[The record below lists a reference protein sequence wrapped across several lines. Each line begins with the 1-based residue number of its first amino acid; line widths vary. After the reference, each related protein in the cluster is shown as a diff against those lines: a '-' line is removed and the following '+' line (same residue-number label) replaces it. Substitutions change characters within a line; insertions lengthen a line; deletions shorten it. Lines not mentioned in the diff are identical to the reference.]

1 MILRPAVVG
10 DAAALCDVAN
20 PIIRDTL
27 VTFTTTLRQ
36 EAEMAEAIR
45 AAQGAFFVAEVD
57 GRAQGYATCFEF
69 RKGPG
74 YARTREHTILLSP
87 ALRGAGAGRALM
99 AQLLDHARG
108 QGVHVMVAGVSGSNP
123 GGRAFHAAIGFAE
136 VGVMP
141 QVGFKFGQWHDLVL
155 MQKIL

>member
-1 MILRPAVVG
+1 M
-10 DAAALCDVAN
+10 
-20 PIIRDTL
+20 
-27 VTFTTTLRQ
+27 
-36 EAEMAEAIR
+36 
-45 AAQGAFFVAEVD
+45 AEVD

-74 YARTREHTILLSP
+74 YAHTREHTILLSP

-99 AQLLDHARG
+99 ARHLEHARG